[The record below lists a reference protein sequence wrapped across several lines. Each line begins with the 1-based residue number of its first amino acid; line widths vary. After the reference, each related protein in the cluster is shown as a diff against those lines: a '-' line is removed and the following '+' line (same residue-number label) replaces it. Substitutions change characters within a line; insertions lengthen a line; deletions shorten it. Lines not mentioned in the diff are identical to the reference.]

1 MCGPCAT
8 RPREPCQAGDRA
20 ALSGLFCVPQQAC
33 TSMLRNFLQKTTVRK
48 EFFQMYKALYRKW
61 RPMTFDDVISQQ
73 HITDTLK
80 NQIKSGKTA
89 HAYLFTGSRGTG
101 KTTCARILAKA
112 VNCPNQTDGRP
123 CLECDICRDAENGSL
138 TDIVEIDAASNNGV
152 DDIRDLRDGAVYT
165 PERCSYKVYIIDEV
179 HMLSTSA
186 FNALLKIMEEPPA
199 YIMFILATTEIHK
212 VPATIASRCQRYD
225 FRRIRPQDIAS
236 RLEYI
241 AGQEELNLTPDG
253 ASLIAK
259 LADGGMRDAVSLL
272 DQCSVCAE
280 VINAETVS
288 NSAGIAG
295 REYLYE
301 ILDAIAGKDI
311 AAALSV
317 TGKLYDMSKDL
328 TRLCEELITQ
338 LRNIMLIQVSPQTA
352 SNLIVCMPEEMEK
365 LTALAGQS
373 APEEIMYQLSA
384 LQKCRENMSHV
395 MNRRVEFEMTL
406 IKLCGIKNNS
416 PESIDNSEIYDKI
429 KQLENK
435 LSSVSA
441 GNYSQTAPPQNRPP
455 EILTANSPVHDAEP
469 VANVDIKALKQEDMM
484 PCSRWEEIVEELKS
498 VKPDLAGALDGS
510 YALTAGN
517 VIFITAVNRF
527 FIEIFKKNKENAI
540 ALGNTIN
547 KILGNRYVIKA
558 RCETSIEKQKS
569 MAEMIIQKAKECS
582 IETAVDNNQ

>member
-1 MCGPCAT
+1 
-8 RPREPCQAGDRA
+8 
-20 ALSGLFCVPQQAC
+20 
-33 TSMLRNFLQKTTVRK
+33 
-48 EFFQMYKALYRKW
+48 MYKALYRKW

-112 VNCPNQTDGRP
+112 VNCPNQKDGRP

-152 DDIRDLRDGAVYT
+152 DDIRDLRDGAIYT

-225 FRRIRPQDIAS
+225 FRRIRPQDIAT

-280 VINAETVS
+280 IINAETVS

-301 ILDAIAGKDI
+301 ILEAIATKDT
-311 AAALSV
+311 AKALSV
-317 TGKLYDMSKDL
+317 TGNLYDMSKDL

-352 SNLIVCMPEEMEK
+352 PNLIVCMPDELEK
-365 LTALAGQS
+365 LNALAGQS
-373 APEEIMYQLSA
+373 TAEEVMYQLSA
-384 LQKCRENMSHV
+384 LQKCRENMSRV

-406 IKLCGIKNNS
+406 IKLCGNKNNS

-435 LSSVSA
+435 LNSVSA
-441 GNYSQTAPPQNRPP
+441 VNFSQPAPANQKPP
-455 EILTANSPVHDAEP
+455 EVLTANNPIRDSEP
-469 VANVDIKALKQEDMM
+469 VANVDIKSLKQEDMT
-484 PCSRWEEIVEELKS
+484 PCSHWDEIVEELKN

-510 YALTAGN
+510 YAVTAGN
-517 VIFITAVNRF
+517 VIFITAINRL
-527 FIEIFKKNKENAI
+527 FIDIFKKHKENAI
-540 ALGNTIN
+540 ILGNTIN
-547 KILGNRYVIKA
+547 KILGSRYVIKA

-569 MAEMIIQKAKECS
+569 MAEMIIQKAKEYS

>member
-1 MCGPCAT
+1 
-8 RPREPCQAGDRA
+8 
-20 ALSGLFCVPQQAC
+20 
-33 TSMLRNFLQKTTVRK
+33 
-48 EFFQMYKALYRKW
+48 MYKALYRKW

-112 VNCPNQTDGRP
+112 VNCPNMKDGNP

-138 TDIVEIDAASNNGV
+138 TDIIEIDAASNNGV

-165 PERCSYKVYIIDEV
+165 PERGSHKIYIIDEV

-186 FNALLKIMEEPPA
+186 FNALLKIMEEPPP

-241 AGQEELNLTPDG
+241 AQQENLNLTSDG
-253 ASLIAK
+253 AFLIAK

-272 DQCSVCAE
+272 DQCSVCSE
-280 VINAETVS
+280 IIDAETVS
-288 NSAGIAG
+288 NAGGIAG
-295 REYLYE
+295 RDYLYE
-301 ILDAIAGKDI
+301 ILDAIADKNT
-311 AAALSV
+311 AKALSV
-317 TGKLYDMSKDL
+317 TGNLYDMSKDL

-338 LRNIMLIQVSPQTA
+338 LRNIMLIQVSPKTA
-352 SNLIVCMPEEMEK
+352 EGLIVCMPDELEK
-365 LTALAGQS
+365 LNVLS
-373 APEEIMYQLSA
+373 KKISLEEVMNELSA
-384 LQKCRENMSHV
+384 LQKCRENMSRV

-406 IKLCGIKNNS
+406 IKLCGNKNNS
-416 PESIDNSEIYDKI
+416 PETIDNSEFYDKI

-435 LSSVSA
+435 INSISA
-441 GNYSQTAPPQNRPP
+441 GNISAPVKKQSPP
-455 EILTANSPVHDAEP
+455 DVLTANNPVRDTEP
-469 VANVDIKALKQEDMM
+469 IPNVDIKNIKQEDMIV
-484 PCSRWEEIVEELKS
+484 CSKWNEIVEELKNI
-498 VKPDLAGALDGS
+498 KPDLAGTLDGS

-517 VIFITAVNRF
+517 VIFITSKNRMF
-527 FIEIFKKNKENAI
+527 VHVFKNFKENAI
-540 ALGNTIN
+540 ALSNAINTV
-547 KILGNRYVIKA
+547 LGQRYIIKA
-558 RCETSIEKQKS
+558 RCDTSVEEQKS
-569 MAEMIIQKAKECS
+569 MAEQIIQKAINYS